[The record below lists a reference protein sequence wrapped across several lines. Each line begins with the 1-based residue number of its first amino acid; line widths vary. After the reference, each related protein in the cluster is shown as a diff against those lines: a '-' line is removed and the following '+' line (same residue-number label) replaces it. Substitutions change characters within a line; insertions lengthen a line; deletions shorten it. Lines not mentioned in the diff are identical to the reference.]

1 MKSNVRTGPLFV
13 LHCFRSGNYRVK
25 ISGQLDDT
33 GQSLVILCLK
43 CQTKEKLKSGAVARA
58 MHGTDYNCLNIF
70 TVSGLTPCR
79 QPDGCAP
86 KTVGDDVRS
95 LILINPQSTNG
106 FNAKTPGNN

>member
-43 CQTKEKLKSGAVARA
+43 CQTKEKLKSGEVARA

-70 TVSGLTPCR
+70 TVSGLTLVGN
-79 QPDGCAP
+79 QDGCAP